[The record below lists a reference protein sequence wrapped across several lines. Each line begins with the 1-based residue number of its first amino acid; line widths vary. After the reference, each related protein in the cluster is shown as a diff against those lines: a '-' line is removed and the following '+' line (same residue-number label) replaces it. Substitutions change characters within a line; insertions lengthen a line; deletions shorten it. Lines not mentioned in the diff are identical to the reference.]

1 MSLKTVKFEAMDV
14 KKVSKKEITFYKRY
28 SNTWLK
34 TEAPKTEGNEEIIN
48 LLLTMASKRY
58 EGGLDIWVQGFKL
71 KAVCYRWVQK
81 PKKLEV
87 KE

>member
-1 MSLKTVKFEAMDV
+1 MSLEIIKFESMEV

-28 SNTWLK
+28 SNNWVKIET
-34 TEAPKTEGNEEIIN
+34 PKTEGNEEVIN
-48 LLLTMASKRY
+48 LLMEMASKKY

-71 KAVCYRWVQK
+71 KAICYRWVQK